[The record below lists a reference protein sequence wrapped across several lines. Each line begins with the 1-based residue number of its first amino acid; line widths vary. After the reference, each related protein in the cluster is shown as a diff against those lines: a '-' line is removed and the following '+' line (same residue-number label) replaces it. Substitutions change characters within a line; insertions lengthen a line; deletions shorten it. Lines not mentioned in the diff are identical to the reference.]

1 MDNEMTNPSKKD
13 ENDNI
18 LDKKGSLLDETYHNM
33 NDFGGEKLKNDEF
46 YNYYYNLLKNS
57 MNYCNFTNVRLV
69 KTVEED
75 WVNAIEEAMP
85 SLYYTVMNPRKFI
98 EEEREVVNIAMAR
111 NITSESLRH
120 LIQHSNMID
129 KYDEKDGTVIPN
141 RILNVFKEESYN
153 IYENRFICTLLAELQ
168 TFVNKRY
175 NVLFEA
181 SKDEIGTFYEYESR
195 IDSNTEMVEFK
206 SQIKI
211 RDKQNDVNNEREN
224 DDIFKRI
231 IKIHRDVNSLVNT
244 EFITAMRSLPMVK
257 HPIIKTNVIGK
268 NKYYKACHKLW
279 NFIYSYTKIGY
290 KVEVV
295 KQQPVISR
303 QFEKDMYNTVI
314 WNYVMLQ
321 NQVETPLYIDYSRK
335 SENKEFGVEQIRQLL
350 NEIVKNTNMPDATLR
365 KLVTKELIDLQNK
378 KNNEILKLQKI
389 EKKRK
394 KAMEREARKHQKKV
408 KENKETVNETLPKE
422 E

>member
-1 MDNEMTNPSKKD
+1 MTNPSKGN

-18 LDKKGSLLDETYHNM
+18 LDKKGSLLDTTYNNM
-33 NDFGGEKLKNDEF
+33 NDFGGESLENDEF
-46 YNYYYNLLKNS
+46 YKYYYNLLSNS

-75 WVNAIEEAMP
+75 WVNAIEEALP

-129 KYDEKDGTVIPN
+129 KYDAKDGTVIPN

-168 TFVNKRY
+168 MFVNKRY

-231 IKIHRDVNSLVNT
+231 VKIHRDVNSLVNT
-244 EFITAMRSLPMVK
+244 EFIAAMRSLPMVK

-279 NFIYSYTKIGY
+279 NFIYSYSKVGY

-295 KQQPVISR
+295 KQQPIISR

-321 NQVETPLYIDYSRK
+321 NQVETPLYIDYNK
-335 SENKEFGVEQIRQLL
+335 ENKGKEFGIEQIRQLL
-350 NEIVKNTNMPDATLR
+350 NEIVKYTNMPDTTLR

-378 KNNEILKLQKI
+378 KNNEVLKLQKI

-408 KENKETVNETLPKE
+408 KENKELVDENLQKE

>member
-1 MDNEMTNPSKKD
+1 MDNMSNAS
-13 ENDNI
+13 DNTKMDNTDNV
-18 LDKKGSLLDETYHNM
+18 LEKKGTLLNITYNNM
-33 NDFGGEKLKNDEF
+33 NSFGGEKLDEDEF
-46 YNYYYNLLKNS
+46 YNYYYNLLQNS
-57 MNYCNFTNVRLV
+57 MNYCNFTNIRLV
-69 KTVEED
+69 KTVDED
-75 WVNAIEEAMP
+75 WVNAIEEALP

-98 EEEREVVNIAMAR
+98 EEEREIVNIAMAR

-129 KYDEKDGTVIPN
+129 KFDEKDGTVIPN

-168 TFVNKRY
+168 MFVNKRY

-195 IDSNTEMVEFK
+195 VDSNTEMVEFRT
-206 SQIKI
+206 QIKI
-211 RDKQNDVNNEREN
+211 RDKQTDVYNETEN

-244 EFITAMRSLPMVK
+244 DFINAMRSLPMVK

-290 KVEVV
+290 KVEIV
-295 KQQPVISR
+295 KQEPIISK
-303 QFEKDMYNTVI
+303 QFEKDMYNSMI
-314 WNYVMLQ
+314 WNYIMLQ
-321 NQVETPLYIDYSRK
+321 NQVETPLYIDEEKKKQKRD
-335 SENKEFGVEQIRQLL
+335 FGIEQIRQLL
-350 NEIVKNTNMPDATLR
+350 NEIVKYTNMPDTTLR
-365 KLVTKELIDLQNK
+365 KIVTKELVDLQNK
-378 KNNEILKLQKI
+378 RNNEVLRVQKM

-394 KAMEREARKHQKKV
+394 KAAEREARKHQKLKTSTER
-408 KENKETVNETLPKE
+408 KED
-422 E
+422 

>member
-1 MDNEMTNPSKKD
+1 MDNMSNAS
-13 ENDNI
+13 DNTKMDNTDNV
-18 LDKKGSLLDETYHNM
+18 LEKKGTLLNITYNNM
-33 NDFGGEKLKNDEF
+33 NSFGGEKLDDDEF
-46 YNYYYNLLKNS
+46 YNYYYNLLQNS
-57 MNYCNFTNVRLV
+57 MNYCNFTNIRLV
-69 KTVEED
+69 KTVDED
-75 WVNAIEEAMP
+75 WVNAIEEALP

-98 EEEREVVNIAMAR
+98 EEEREIVNIAMAR

-129 KYDEKDGTVIPN
+129 KFDEKDGTVIPN

-168 TFVNKRY
+168 MFVNKRY
-175 NVLFEA
+175 NILFEA

-195 IDSNTEMVEFK
+195 VDSNTEMVEFRT
-206 SQIKI
+206 QIKI
-211 RDKQNDVNNEREN
+211 RDKQTDVYNETEN

-244 EFITAMRSLPMVK
+244 EFINAMRSLPMVK

-290 KVEVV
+290 KVEIV
-295 KQQPVISR
+295 KQEPIISK
-303 QFEKDMYNTVI
+303 QFEKDMYNSMI
-314 WNYVMLQ
+314 WNYIMLQ
-321 NQVETPLYIDYSRK
+321 NQVETPLYIDEEKKKQKRD
-335 SENKEFGVEQIRQLL
+335 FGIDQIRQLL
-350 NEIVKNTNMPDATLR
+350 NEIVKYTNMPDTTLR
-365 KLVTKELIDLQNK
+365 KIVTKELVDLQNK
-378 KNNEILKLQKI
+378 RNNEVLRVQKM

-394 KAMEREARKHQKKV
+394 KAAEREARKHQKLKTGTER
-408 KENKETVNETLPKE
+408 KED
-422 E
+422 

>member
-1 MDNEMTNPSKKD
+1 MDSNISNASDNSQK
-13 ENDNI
+13 DNI
-18 LDKKGSLLDETYHNM
+18 LENKGSLLNTTYGNM
-33 NDFGGEKLKNDEF
+33 GAFGGAALENDEF
-46 YNYYYNLLKNS
+46 YKYYYNLLQNS

-75 WVNAIEEAMP
+75 WVKAIEEALP

-120 LIQHSNMID
+120 LIQHSDMID
-129 KYDEKDGTVIPN
+129 KFDAKDGTVVPN

-168 TFVNKRY
+168 MFVNKRY
-175 NVLFEA
+175 NVLFEI

-195 IDSNTEMVEFK
+195 VESNSEMVEFK
-206 SQIKI
+206 TQVKI
-211 RDKQNDVNNEREN
+211 RDKQTDVYNEKDNN
-224 DDIFKRI
+224 DIFKRI

-244 EFITAMRSLPMVK
+244 EFISTMRGYPMVK

-268 NKYYKACHKLW
+268 NRYYKACHKLW
-279 NFIYSYTKIGY
+279 NFIYSYSKIGY
-290 KVEVV
+290 KVDVV
-295 KQQPVISR
+295 KQEPIISR
-303 QFEKDMYNTVI
+303 QFEKDMYNTMI

-321 NQVETPLYIDYSRK
+321 NQVETPLYIDESK
-335 SENKEFGVEQIRQLL
+335 KEQQRDFGIEQIRQLL
-350 NEIVKNTNMPDATLR
+350 SEIVKYTNMPDTTLR
-365 KLVTKELIDLQNK
+365 KIVNNELASIQNK
-378 KNNEILKLQKI
+378 RKNEVLKLEKI

-394 KAMEREARKHQKKV
+394 AAAERETKRHQKRLQAK
-408 KENKETVNETLPKE
+408 KKKE

>member
-1 MDNEMTNPSKKD
+1 MDSNISNASDNSQK
-13 ENDNI
+13 DNI
-18 LDKKGSLLDETYHNM
+18 LENKGSLLNTTYGNM
-33 NDFGGEKLKNDEF
+33 GAFGGAALENDEF
-46 YNYYYNLLKNS
+46 YKYYYNLLQNS

-75 WVNAIEEAMP
+75 WVKAIEEALP

-120 LIQHSNMID
+120 LIQHSDMID
-129 KYDEKDGTVIPN
+129 KFDAKDGTVVPN

-168 TFVNKRY
+168 MFVNKRY
-175 NVLFEA
+175 NVLFEI

-195 IDSNTEMVEFK
+195 VESNSEMVEFK
-206 SQIKI
+206 TQVKI
-211 RDKQNDVNNEREN
+211 RDKQTDVYNEKDNN
-224 DDIFKRI
+224 DIFKRI

-244 EFITAMRSLPMVK
+244 EFISTMRGYPMVK

-268 NKYYKACHKLW
+268 NRYYKACHKLW
-279 NFIYSYTKIGY
+279 NFIYSYSKIGY
-290 KVEVV
+290 KVDVV
-295 KQQPVISR
+295 KQEPIISR
-303 QFEKDMYNTVI
+303 QFEKDMYNTMI

-321 NQVETPLYIDYSRK
+321 NQVETPLYIDESK
-335 SENKEFGVEQIRQLL
+335 KEQQRDFGIEQIRQLL
-350 NEIVKNTNMPDATLR
+350 SEIVKYTNMPDATLR
-365 KLVTKELIDLQNK
+365 KIVNNELASIQNK
-378 KNNEILKLQKI
+378 RKNEVLKLEKI

-394 KAMEREARKHQKKV
+394 AAAERETKRHQKRLQAK
-408 KENKETVNETLPKE
+408 KKKE

>member
-1 MDNEMTNPSKKD
+1 MDNMSSAFDKNKTD
-13 ENDNI
+13 DTDNI
-18 LDKKGSLLDETYHNM
+18 LEKKGTLLNITYNNM
-33 NDFGGEKLKNDEF
+33 NSFGGEKLREDEF
-46 YNYYYNLLKNS
+46 YNYYFNLLQNS
-57 MNYCNFTNVRLV
+57 MNYCNFTNIRLV

-75 WVNAIEEAMP
+75 WVNAIEEALP

-129 KYDEKDGTVIPN
+129 KFDEKDGTVVPN

-168 TFVNKRY
+168 MFVNKRY

-195 IDSNTEMVEFK
+195 VDSNTEMVEFRT
-206 SQIKI
+206 QVRI
-211 RDKQNDVNNEREN
+211 RDKQTDVYNEEEN

-244 EFITAMRSLPMVK
+244 DFINAMRSLPMVK

-295 KQQPVISR
+295 KQEPVISK
-303 QFEKDMYNTVI
+303 QFEKDMYNSMI
-314 WNYVMLQ
+314 WNYIMLQ
-321 NQVETPLYIDYSRK
+321 NQVETPLYIDEDKKKQKRD
-335 SENKEFGVEQIRQLL
+335 FGVEQIRQLL
-350 NEIVKNTNMPDATLR
+350 NEIVKYTNMPDTTLR
-365 KLVTKELIDLQNK
+365 KIVTKELVDLQNK
-378 KNNEILKLQKI
+378 RNNEVLRLQKM

-394 KAMEREARKHQKKV
+394 KAAEREARKHQKLKRNTEF
-408 KENKETVNETLPKE
+408 KED
-422 E
+422 

>member
-1 MDNEMTNPSKKD
+1 MEDVDSNISNASDNSQK
-13 ENDNI
+13 DNI
-18 LDKKGSLLDETYHNM
+18 LENKGSLLNTTYGNM
-33 NDFGGEKLKNDEF
+33 GAFGGAALENDEF
-46 YNYYYNLLKNS
+46 YKYYYNLLQNS

-75 WVNAIEEAMP
+75 WVKAIEEALP

-120 LIQHSNMID
+120 LIQHSDMID
-129 KYDEKDGTVIPN
+129 KFDAKDGTVVPN

-168 TFVNKRY
+168 MFVNKRY
-175 NVLFEA
+175 NVLFEI

-195 IDSNTEMVEFK
+195 VESNSEMVEFK
-206 SQIKI
+206 TQVKI
-211 RDKQNDVNNEREN
+211 RDKQTDVYNEKDNN
-224 DDIFKRI
+224 DIFKRI

-244 EFITAMRSLPMVK
+244 EFISTMRGYPMVK

-268 NKYYKACHKLW
+268 NRYYKACHKLW
-279 NFIYSYTKIGY
+279 NFIYSYSKIGY
-290 KVEVV
+290 KVDVV
-295 KQQPVISR
+295 KQEPIISR
-303 QFEKDMYNTVI
+303 QFEKDMYNTMI

-321 NQVETPLYIDYSRK
+321 NQVETPLYIDESK
-335 SENKEFGVEQIRQLL
+335 KEQQRDFGIEQIRQLL
-350 NEIVKNTNMPDATLR
+350 SEIVKYTNMPDTTLR
-365 KLVTKELIDLQNK
+365 KIVNNELASIQNK
-378 KNNEILKLQKI
+378 RKNEVLKLEKI

-394 KAMEREARKHQKKV
+394 AAAERETKRHQKRLQAK
-408 KENKETVNETLPKE
+408 KKKE

>member
-1 MDNEMTNPSKKD
+1 MQ
-13 ENDNI
+13 
-18 LDKKGSLLDETYHNM
+18 
-33 NDFGGEKLKNDEF
+33 
-46 YNYYYNLLKNS
+46 
-57 MNYCNFTNVRLV
+57 R
-69 KTVEED
+69 
-75 WVNAIEEAMP
+75 
-85 SLYYTVMNPRKFI
+85 
-98 EEEREVVNIAMAR
+98 
-111 NITSESLRH
+111 
-120 LIQHSNMID
+120 
-129 KYDEKDGTVIPN
+129 
-141 RILNVFKEESYN
+141 
-153 IYENRFICTLLAELQ
+153 LAECHDRLWQ
-168 TFVNKRY
+168 KTHTVT
-175 NVLFEA
+175 
-181 SKDEIGTFYEYESR
+181 SDE
-195 IDSNTEMVEFK
+195 
-206 SQIKI
+206 
-211 RDKQNDVNNEREN
+211 EREN

>member
-1 MDNEMTNPSKKD
+1 MDSNISNASDNSQK
-13 ENDNI
+13 DNI
-18 LDKKGSLLDETYHNM
+18 LENKGSLLNTTYGNM
-33 NDFGGEKLKNDEF
+33 GAFGGAALENDEF
-46 YNYYYNLLKNS
+46 YKYYYNLLQNS

-75 WVNAIEEAMP
+75 WVKAIEEALP

-120 LIQHSNMID
+120 LIQHSDMID
-129 KYDEKDGTVIPN
+129 KFDAKDGTVVPN

-168 TFVNKRY
+168 MFVNKRY
-175 NVLFEA
+175 NVLFEI

-195 IDSNTEMVEFK
+195 VESNSEMVEFK
-206 SQIKI
+206 TQVKI
-211 RDKQNDVNNEREN
+211 RDKQTDVYNEKDNN
-224 DDIFKRI
+224 DIFKRI

-244 EFITAMRSLPMVK
+244 EFISTMRGYPMVK

-268 NKYYKACHKLW
+268 NRYYKACHKLW
-279 NFIYSYTKIGY
+279 NFIYSYSKIGY
-290 KVEVV
+290 KVDVV
-295 KQQPVISR
+295 KQEPIISR
-303 QFEKDMYNTVI
+303 QFEKDMYNTMI

-321 NQVETPLYIDYSRK
+321 NQVETPLYIDESK
-335 SENKEFGVEQIRQLL
+335 KEQQRDFGIEQIRQLL
-350 NEIVKNTNMPDATLR
+350 SEIVKYTNMPDTTLR
-365 KLVTKELIDLQNK
+365 KIVNNELASIQNK
-378 KNNEILKLQKI
+378 RKNEVQKLEKI

-394 KAMEREARKHQKKV
+394 AAAEREAKRHQKRLQAK
-408 KENKETVNETLPKE
+408 KKKE

>member
-1 MDNEMTNPSKKD
+1 MTNPSK
-13 ENDNI
+13 ENESDNI
-18 LDKKGSLLDETYHNM
+18 LDKKGSLLDTTYNNM
-33 NDFGGEKLKNDEF
+33 NDFGGEKLENDEF
-46 YNYYYNLLKNS
+46 YKYYYNLLGNS

-75 WVNAIEEAMP
+75 WVNAIEEALP

-129 KYDEKDGTVIPN
+129 KYDAKDGTVIPN

-168 TFVNKRY
+168 MFVNKRY

-231 IKIHRDVNSLVNT
+231 VKIHRDVNSLVNT

-279 NFIYSYTKIGY
+279 NFIYSYSKVGY

-295 KQQPVISR
+295 KQQPIISR

-321 NQVETPLYIDYSRK
+321 NQVETPLYIDYNKENK
-335 SENKEFGVEQIRQLL
+335 SKEFGIEQIRQLL
-350 NEIVKNTNMPDATLR
+350 NEIVKYTNMPDTTLR

-408 KENKETVNETLPKE
+408 KENKELVDENLQKE

>member
-1 MDNEMTNPSKKD
+1 MDSNISNASDNSQK
-13 ENDNI
+13 DNI
-18 LDKKGSLLDETYHNM
+18 LENKGSLLNTTYGNM
-33 NDFGGEKLKNDEF
+33 GAFGGAALENDEF
-46 YNYYYNLLKNS
+46 YKYYYNLLQNS

-75 WVNAIEEAMP
+75 WVKAIEEALP

-120 LIQHSNMID
+120 LIQHSDMID
-129 KYDEKDGTVIPN
+129 KFDAKDGTVVPN

-168 TFVNKRY
+168 MFVNKRY
-175 NVLFEA
+175 NVLFEI

-195 IDSNTEMVEFK
+195 VESNSEMVEFK
-206 SQIKI
+206 TQVKI
-211 RDKQNDVNNEREN
+211 RDKQTDVYNEKDNN
-224 DDIFKRI
+224 DIFKRI

-244 EFITAMRSLPMVK
+244 EFISTMRGYPMVK

-268 NKYYKACHKLW
+268 NRYYKACHKLW
-279 NFIYSYTKIGY
+279 NFIYSYSKIGY
-290 KVEVV
+290 KVDVV
-295 KQQPVISR
+295 KQEPIISR
-303 QFEKDMYNTVI
+303 QFEKDMYNTMI

-321 NQVETPLYIDYSRK
+321 NQVETPLYIDESK
-335 SENKEFGVEQIRQLL
+335 KEQQRDFGIEQIRQLL
-350 NEIVKNTNMPDATLR
+350 SEIVKYTNMPDTTLR
-365 KLVTKELIDLQNK
+365 KIVNNELASIQNK
-378 KNNEILKLQKI
+378 RKNEVLKLEKI

-394 KAMEREARKHQKKV
+394 AAAEREAKRHQKRLQAK
-408 KENKETVNETLPKE
+408 KKKE

>member
-1 MDNEMTNPSKKD
+1 MDSNISNASDNSQK
-13 ENDNI
+13 DNI
-18 LDKKGSLLDETYHNM
+18 LENKGNLLNTTYGNM
-33 NDFGGEKLKNDEF
+33 GAFGGAALENDEF
-46 YNYYYNLLKNS
+46 YKYYYNLLQNS

-75 WVNAIEEAMP
+75 WVKAIEEALP

-120 LIQHSNMID
+120 LIQHSDMID
-129 KYDEKDGTVIPN
+129 KFDAKDGTVVPN

-168 TFVNKRY
+168 MFVNKRY
-175 NVLFEA
+175 NVLFEI

-195 IDSNTEMVEFK
+195 VESNSEMVEFK
-206 SQIKI
+206 TQVKI
-211 RDKQNDVNNEREN
+211 RDKQTDVYNEKDNN
-224 DDIFKRI
+224 DIFKRI

-244 EFITAMRSLPMVK
+244 EFISTMRGYPMVK

-268 NKYYKACHKLW
+268 NRYYKACHKLW
-279 NFIYSYTKIGY
+279 NFIYSYSKIGY
-290 KVEVV
+290 KVDVV
-295 KQQPVISR
+295 KQEPIISR
-303 QFEKDMYNTVI
+303 QFEKDMYNTMI

-321 NQVETPLYIDYSRK
+321 NQVETPLYIDESK
-335 SENKEFGVEQIRQLL
+335 KEQQRDFGIEQIRQLL
-350 NEIVKNTNMPDATLR
+350 SEIVKYTNMPDTTLR
-365 KLVTKELIDLQNK
+365 KIVNNELASIQNK
-378 KNNEILKLQKI
+378 RKNEVLKLEKI

-394 KAMEREARKHQKKV
+394 AAAERETKRHQKRLQAK
-408 KENKETVNETLPKE
+408 KKKE

>member
-1 MDNEMTNPSKKD
+1 MDNNTANPSENRK
-13 ENDNI
+13 NDNI
-18 LDKKGSLLDETYHNM
+18 LDKKNSLLNATYDNM
-33 NDFGGEKLKNDEF
+33 SSFGGEKLGNDEF
-46 YNYYYNLLKNS
+46 YNYYYNLLQNS

-69 KTVEED
+69 KTIEED

-168 TFVNKRY
+168 MFVNKRY
-175 NVLFEA
+175 NVLFEM

-211 RDKQNDVNNEREN
+211 RDKQNDVNNEKEN
-224 DDIFKRI
+224 SDIFERI

-257 HPIIKTNVIGK
+257 HPIVKTNVIGK

-279 NFIYSYTKIGY
+279 NFIYSYSKIGY
-290 KVEVV
+290 KVELV

-321 NQVETPLYIDYSRK
+321 NQVDTPLHIDESRK
-335 SENKEFGVEQIRQLL
+335 NQKKDFGVEQIRQLL
-350 NEIVKNTNMPDATLR
+350 NEIVKHTNMPDTTLR
-365 KLVTKELIDLQNK
+365 KVVTKELVDLQNK
-378 KNNEILKLQKI
+378 KNSEILKLQKI

-394 KAMEREARKHQKKV
+394 KAMEREARKYQKKLQ
-408 KENKETVNETLPKE
+408 ENKKMTNEE
-422 E
+422 